1 MVALIVALDQSAQKG
16 LDCKMIVTKADFGKY
31 CVIKCKL
38 DGDNFDKL
46 SSLPGYKKW
55 IGRDLLFDP
64 TGANIE
70 RLHKFFPDA
79 QWDESAQP
87 ALDQYINNLKA
98 MEENMRMKQV
108 DLPDNDDFKF
118 KTRPFDH
125 QRRAFYMSRDKKSF
139 ALLMEQGT
147 GKTKVI
153 IDNAAYLYGKDEITA
168 LVVIAPN
175 GVHRNWLKEIN
186 THMPDWC
193 QNESVYYYSGMSK
206 RHKDKFESVMASQ
219 DKLRIFTF
227 NVECF
232 VSGGAVSLMNKIL
245 LANNVM
251 LVVDE
256 SSRIKRPSAKR
267 TKAITKFGK
276 HAKYKRIMTGTPI
289 TKGPEDVYSQFRFLD
304 PQILGYD
311 SFYSFRARYCIM
323 GGFENRQIV
332 SYQNVDELTRN
343 IEGHS
348 FRVLKKDCLD
358 LPSKI
363 YQRYPVEL
371 SVKQRKVYDKLKKDF
386 VTELGN
392 AKIKAPEAI
401 TRLLRL
407 QQIVCGWF
415 PSDDDIIKIED
426 NNPRLSALLDILSEI
441 DSKVIIWARFR
452 ADIMAIEQALGD
464 LAVAYHGN
472 VSNDAREVA
481 VDRFQNDPK
490 IKYFIGQPQSGGIGL
505 TLTAA
510 DYAIYYS
517 NSFDLETRLQSE
529 DRCHRIGTKNNVT
542 YIDIES
548 PKTIDTKIIK
558 ALRDKK
564 KLADIVTKDPMS
576 IFLEEDEDGQ

>member
-1 MVALIVALDQSAQKG
+1 
-16 LDCKMIVTKADFGKY
+16 
-31 CVIKCKL
+31 
-38 DGDNFDKL
+38 
-46 SSLPGYKKW
+46 
-55 IGRDLLFDP
+55 
-64 TGANIE
+64 
-70 RLHKFFPDA
+70 
-79 QWDESAQP
+79 
-87 ALDQYINNLKA
+87 
-98 MEENMRMKQV
+98 
-108 DLPDNDDFKF
+108 
-118 KTRPFDH
+118 
-125 QRRAFYMSRDKKSF
+125 
-139 ALLMEQGT
+139 
-147 GKTKVI
+147 
-153 IDNAAYLYGKDEITA
+153 
-168 LVVIAPN
+168 
-175 GVHRNWLKEIN
+175 
-186 THMPDWC
+186 
-193 QNESVYYYSGMSK
+193 
-206 RHKDKFESVMASQ
+206 
-219 DKLRIFTF
+219 
-227 NVECF
+227 
-232 VSGGAVSLMNKIL
+232 
-245 LANNVM
+245 
-251 LVVDE
+251 
-256 SSRIKRPSAKR
+256 
-267 TKAITKFGK
+267 
-276 HAKYKRIMTGTPI
+276 
-289 TKGPEDVYSQFRFLD
+289 
-304 PQILGYD
+304 
-311 SFYSFRARYCIM
+311 M

-452 ADIMAIEQALGD
+452 ADIMAIEHALGD